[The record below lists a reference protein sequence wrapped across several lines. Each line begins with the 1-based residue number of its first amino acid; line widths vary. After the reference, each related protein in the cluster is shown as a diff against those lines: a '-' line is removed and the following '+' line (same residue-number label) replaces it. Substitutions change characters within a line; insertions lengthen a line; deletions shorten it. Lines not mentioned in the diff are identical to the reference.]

1 MTSTPLRGGPRAV
14 LVGAPGSGK
23 TTVGKLLAKR
33 WGVGFRDTDHDIE
46 RATEQTVSDIFV
58 EHGEDHFRDLERA
71 AVADALRE
79 HDGVLA
85 VGGGAVMS
93 AQTRDLLRSQAVV
106 HLDVG
111 LASAMRRLEMN
122 RSRPLL
128 VGNVRARWQALAD
141 ERRPR
146 YLEVAAVS
154 ISTDHRTPQEVVDL
168 IASELEHLK

>member
-111 LASAMRRLEMN
+111 LASAMRRLG
-122 RSRPLL
+122 SLRPPLQGRCRLL
-128 VGNVRARWQALAD
+128 RAQVR
-141 ERRPR
+141 
-146 YLEVAAVS
+146 VV
-154 ISTDHRTPQEVVDL
+154 HRL
-168 IASELEHLK
+168 CHIRFG